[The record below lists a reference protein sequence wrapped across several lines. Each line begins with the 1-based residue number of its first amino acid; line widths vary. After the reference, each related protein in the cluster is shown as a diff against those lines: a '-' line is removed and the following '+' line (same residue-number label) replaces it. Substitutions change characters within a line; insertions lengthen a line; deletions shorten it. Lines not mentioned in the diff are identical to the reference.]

1 MNNNST
7 RNKDIIIENKFH
19 NYLKDNFYNKFDNY
33 IDIKDIDNQINGIDI
48 ILENNNKKFNIDEK
62 LQVTKINIPITK

>member
-48 ILENNNKKFNIDEK
+48 ILLK
-62 LQVTKINIPITK
+62 LRT

>member
-48 ILENNNKKFNIDEK
+48 ILENNNKKFI
-62 LQVTKINIPITK
+62 